1 VSAARGGPPTKAEL
15 EKKRTKAW
23 HKDEVSEEVNAKL
36 KSGVRADK
44 KKIEGKVLK
53 AATKPGS
60 LVKRPNRRGLK
71 RFPSVITIPDELPDL
86 PENLREFAFRYAT
99 EYRTNLDWAHIF
111 HQSTFTIY
119 TWVSREDVAGYIMKI
134 KQERRALMA
143 ERLNELEKKAFQK
156 LGKILEYPI
165 TEDSIEPIRKTILD
179 ILMLKQGGG
188 TTRKTDAALI
198 NISQS
203 QGQVQGQSQEQ
214 EMSLD
219 QLQQKVSELKQL
231 EEE

>member
-15 EKKRTKAW
+15 AQKRTREW
-23 HKDEVSEEVNAKL
+23 HKDEVSAEVNEKL
-36 KSGVRADK
+36 KRGERADK
-44 KKIEGKVLK
+44 KKIDGKVLR

-71 RFPSVITIPDELPDL
+71 RFPTVIKIPDELPDL

-119 TWVSREDVAGYIMKI
+119 TWIQNPDVAGYIMKI

-156 LGKILEYPI
+156 LNKILDFPV
-165 TEDSIEPIRKTILD
+165 TEDSIEPLRKTIID
-179 ILMLKQGGG
+179 ILTLKQGGG
-188 TTRKTDAALI
+188 TTRKTDALI
-198 NISQS
+198 NISQT
-203 QGQVQGQSQEQ
+203 QGQIQGQSQDQ

-219 QLQQKVSELKQL
+219 QLQEKISELKQL
-231 EEE
+231 EGE